1 MKQNNPVFFTSFI
14 VWVDFFNNAR
24 VFKYLIKNKIKKQV
38 DGRRNIRILFKDLKA
53 SKQKSLK

>member
-1 MKQNNPVFFTSFI
+1 MKQNNAVFFTSFI

-38 DGRRNIRILFKDLKA
+38 DEEEIYIFYLKT
-53 SKQKSLK
+53 